1 MVQPRHGEFL
11 TAEKHRHGLGPSL
24 VHSWFMALRLRI
36 YGYFMIFIHLLYIKY
51 PFLYIYILHDHI
63 YGYLLYMNSSIYLW
77 WRCLQFFM
85 GERVLFHS

>member
-51 PFLYIYILHDHI
+51 PFLYIYIYYMIIFMDI
-63 YGYLLYMNSSIYLW
+63 YYT
-77 WRCLQFFM
+77 
-85 GERVLFHS
+85 